1 MNEKIEH
8 AVDAIFSGYEDTAEL
23 RDFKKEI
30 GVNLAER
37 IADMTR
43 AGVSAEE
50 ALSKA
55 LDELG
60 DITEAADAVS
70 RRKRQEI
77 IGRAYTG
84 TFHLDRL
91 HAIGYPV
98 LGLVFLFGF
107 ISGAITW
114 FATGMETA
122 ALGALM
128 PFIVTAVC
136 GFVFLGLTQETK
148 THYPV
153 SKKRSL
159 FYALAVLLVLSGIFI
174 SGLTFF
180 AVKNDSGAIQRT
192 AAEPHF
198 ISENIGLVS
207 MLSVLI
213 PFCLPGAAL
222 LAFLVLSEKDRKK
235 PWLKR
240 IMETQS
246 EVYDEKFGLLSGA
259 LWIAAMGFFILVGIA
274 AGWHISWIV
283 FLFAVA
289 VQCILNYLILKK
301 KT

>member
-8 AVDAIFSGYEDTAEL
+8 ALDSIFSGYENTAEL
-23 RDFKKEI
+23 QDFKKEI

-37 IADMTR
+37 IADMI
-43 AGVSAEE
+43 AKGVSAEE
-50 ALSKA
+50 ALAKA

-60 DITEAADAVS
+60 DITEAADTVS

-91 HAIGYPV
+91 HIIGYPV
-98 LGLVFLFGF
+98 SGLVFLFGLAA
-107 ISGAITW
+107 GAITW

-136 GFVFLGLTQETK
+136 GFVFFGLTQETK
-148 THYPV
+148 THYPM

-159 FYALAVLLVLSGIFI
+159 FYALAVLLILSGVFT

-180 AVKNDSGAIQRT
+180 AVRNDSEAVRQAT
-192 AAEPHF
+192 TEPHF
-198 ISENIGLVS
+198 ISENISLVS
-207 MLSVLI
+207 MLSVFV

-235 PWLKR
+235 PWLR
-240 IMETQS
+240 RLMETQN

-259 LWIAAMGFFILVGIA
+259 LWIAAIGFFILLGIA
-274 AGWHISWIV
+274 AGWHIAWIV

-289 VQCILNYLILKK
+289 AQCILNYLVLKK
-301 KT
+301 KA